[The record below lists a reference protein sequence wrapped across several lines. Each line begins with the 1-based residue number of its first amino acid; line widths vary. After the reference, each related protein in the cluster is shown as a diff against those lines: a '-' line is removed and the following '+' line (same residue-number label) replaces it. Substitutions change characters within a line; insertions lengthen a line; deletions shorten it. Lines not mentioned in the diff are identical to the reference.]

1 MKDTFGITVS
11 DRTKRLLAEGYGIDC
26 RESSFMMYS
35 YSQDE
40 KPDYWVKMKN
50 SGLTAICTDPC
61 YVDCGF
67 RAAAIDFAH
76 WYQRL
81 RKNDA
86 ILVESTED
94 IVRAKKEGK
103 LAYIF
108 AMQSPEPIED
118 QICLLEV
125 MHRMGLRMTGLSY
138 QRRNYLADGGYEPS
152 ATGLSRLG
160 FEALQE
166 MNRLG
171 LLVDL
176 AHTTDQVMWDV
187 LNNSKQPV
195 INSHSCVRSLHNH
208 KRNVGDDVMKALA
221 EKGGVMCIATH
232 SSFLKKGGT
241 KTGTTIDDMLEH
253 IDYALNI
260 MGEDGVG
267 IGFDVG
273 ECRNDMERLL
283 LAQKTDE
290 TRSLEENI
298 YRREHPETIK
308 KDPPENRYVRE
319 LSTRENYPLLIEKMV
334 QHGYSD
340 ELIMKI
346 MGGNV
351 MRVFKEVWGK

>member
-1 MKDTFGITVS
+1 MNDTYGIVVS

-26 RESSFMMYS
+26 RDSSFMMYS
-35 YSQDE
+35 YSLDE
-40 KPDYWVKMKN
+40 KPEYWGKMKR
-50 SGLTAICTDPC
+50 SGLTALFTDPC

-67 RAAAIDFAH
+67 RAAAVDFSH

-81 RKNDA
+81 RDNDA
-86 ILVESTED
+86 VLAETTED
-94 IVRAKKEGK
+94 IIKAKQEGK

-125 MHRMGLRMTGLSY
+125 MYRMGLRVMEFSY
-138 QRRNYLADGGYEPS
+138 QRRNYLADGGFEPS
-152 ATGLSRLG
+152 MAGLSRLG

-171 LLVDL
+171 LVADL

-195 INSHSCVRSLHNH
+195 LNSHSCVRALCEH
-208 KRNVGDDVMKALA
+208 KRNVSDDIMKAMA
-221 EKGGVMCIATH
+221 EKGGVQCIATH

-241 KTGTTIDDMLEH
+241 QTGTTIDDMLQH
-253 IDYALNI
+253 IDYAINI

-273 ECRNDMERLL
+273 ECRNDMERFL
-283 LAQKTDE
+283 LADKSKE
-290 TRSLEENI
+290 TRSLEENA
-298 YRREHPETIK
+298 RRKAHPETVK

-340 ELIMKI
+340 KRILKI

-351 MRVFKEVWGK
+351 MRVLKEVWGK